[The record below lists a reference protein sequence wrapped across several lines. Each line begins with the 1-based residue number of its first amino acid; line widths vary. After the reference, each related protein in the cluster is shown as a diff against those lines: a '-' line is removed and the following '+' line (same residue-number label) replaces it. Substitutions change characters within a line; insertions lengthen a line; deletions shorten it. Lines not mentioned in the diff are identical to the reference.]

1 MKYTEPHSPSV
12 SSRMMT
18 GVQTLLTAASA
29 LEEQQQSNEL
39 WSSSSSPW
47 SDPYETIEHNQ
58 YSDELRSF
66 LASQLPQLRQEV
78 IVYTPEEYAALGPF
92 SPCMVRDVA
101 VTRKGVVSE
110 AHIAEDDMVME
121 YKVWGRESM
130 LTFRKENSNCDAQT
144 LVAFSNCCGCSV
156 VLTTHFLSLGV
167 CVWVQGKVTLKQ
179 VLLGEAGVKSL
190 WKSK

>member
-39 WSSSSSPW
+39 WSSNSSPW

-58 YSDELRSF
+58 YSDELQSF

-78 IVYTPEEYAALGPF
+78 IVYTPEEYATLRPF
-92 SPCMVRDVA
+92 PPCMVRDVA

-110 AHIAEDDMVME
+110 AHIAEDDMIME
-121 YKVWGRESM
+121 YKVW
-130 LTFRKENSNCDAQT
+130 
-144 LVAFSNCCGCSV
+144 V
-156 VLTTHFLSLGV
+156 
-167 CVWVQGKVTLKQ
+167 
-179 VLLGEAGVKSL
+179 
-190 WKSK
+190 